1 MTRRRRRRDLP
12 RAADSGQI
20 TAFVVVMATALVLL
34 AGLVLDG
41 GLTLAARER
50 ALGLAQEAAR
60 AGAQGINL
68 AVYRQSG
75 NLVLSPPLA
84 AADAQQYLASTG
96 SQGTVHVTGNVVTV
110 TVTITQRM
118 QILDA
123 AGLSAITVHASA
135 SATPDRAILGVS
147 GGFANTE
154 GLSALNSRVEV
165 PGG

>member
-1 MTRRRRRRDLP
+1 VTRRRRRHG
-12 RAADSGQI
+12 RAAAGDGGQI
-20 TAFVVVMATALVLL
+20 TAFVVVMAVALILL

-50 ALGLAQEAAR
+50 AIGLAQEAAR

-75 NLVLSPPLA
+75 NLVLSASLA
-84 AADAQQYLASTG
+84 VADAQRYLASTG
-96 SQGTVHVTGNVVTV
+96 SQGTVQVTGNLVTV

-123 AGLSAITVHASA
+123 AGLSAVTVHASA
-135 SATPDRAILGVS
+135 SATPDRGILGEI
-147 GGFANTE
+147 G
-154 GLSALNSRVEV
+154 
-165 PGG
+165 

>member
-1 MTRRRRRRDLP
+1 MSRRRRRRD
-12 RAADSGQI
+12 RAMPTDGGQI

-68 AVYRQSG
+68 AVYRRSG
-75 NLVLSPPLA
+75 NLVLSPALA
-84 AADAQQYLASTG
+84 AADAEQYLASTG
-96 SQGTVHVTGNVVTV
+96 NQGTVQVTGNIVTV
-110 TVTITQRM
+110 TVTITKRM

-135 SATPDRAILGVS
+135 SATPERGILGVV
-147 GGFANTE
+147 GG
-154 GLSALNSRVEV
+154 
-165 PGG
+165 